1 MRGTSFFI
9 GASAVALLVGA
20 LLPRSAGAAPTIAY
34 QVNAPSSGNYD
45 WADPLGLDFDVNSP
59 NGVVITRIGVFDSD
73 QDGLNRPIT
82 FVLYNRAT
90 QAAVIG
96 PTVLEGNAGTLV
108 GGNRLID
115 IPDVTLP
122 AGFEGTV
129 VGENYGPGES
139 YYDIGA
145 PPFGG
150 GAGASMTNDGGG
162 LINFVGLGRFGPD
175 ANGANRGRFPT
186 EIDVGPANRYS
197 TGTFE
202 FDVVPE
208 PRALSLLGA
217 TGVLLFRRRHRQVQ

>member
-1 MRGTSFFI
+1 MRTPFFSLLV
-9 GASAVALLVGA
+9 SAVILALPGA
-20 LLPRSAGAAPTIAY
+20 PAQAAPTIAY
-34 QVNAPSSGNYD
+34 QVNAPSNGNYD
-45 WADPLGLDFDVNSP
+45 WADPLGLDFDVNSA
-59 NGVVITRIGVFDSD
+59 NGVVITRIGVFDSN

-90 QAAVIG
+90 QAVVIG
-96 PTVLEGNAGTLV
+96 PTVFVGTAGTLV
-108 GGNRLID
+108 GGNRFID

-129 VGENYGPGES
+129 VWENYGPGES

-145 PPFGG
+145 PPFGA

-162 LINFVGLGRFGPD
+162 LINFVGLGRYGPD

-186 EIDVGPANRYS
+186 EIDIGPANRYS

-202 FDVVPE
+202 FDAVPE
-208 PRALSLLGA
+208 PALAPLLSAAAGL
-217 TGVLLFRRRHRQVQ
+217 LLFRRRHR

>member
-1 MRGTSFFI
+1 MRSTSFFV
-9 GASAVALLVGA
+9 GASVIALLAESVWG
-20 LLPRSAGAAPTIAY
+20 APTIAY

-45 WADPLGLDFDVNSP
+45 WADPLGLDFDVNSA

-96 PTVLEGNAGTLV
+96 PTVFEGNAGTLV
-108 GGNRLID
+108 GGNRFID
-115 IPDVTLP
+115 IPDVRLP
-122 AGFEGTV
+122 AGFEGAV

-145 PPFGG
+145 PPFGA
-150 GAGASMTNDGGG
+150 GAGASTANDGGG
-162 LINFVGLGRFGPD
+162 LINFVGLGRFGGD

-202 FDVVPE
+202 FDAVPE
-208 PRALSLLGA
+208 PGSTLLLGA
-217 TGVLLFRRRHRQVQ
+217 AAGLLLFRRHR

>member
-1 MRGTSFFI
+1 MRSTSFFV
-9 GASAVALLVGA
+9 GASVIALLAGA
-20 LLPRSAGAAPTIAY
+20 ACAAPTIAY
-34 QVNAPSSGNYD
+34 QVNAASSGNYD

-59 NGVVITRIGVFDSD
+59 NGVVITRIGVFDSN

-90 QAAVIG
+90 QAVVIG
-96 PTVLEGNAGTLV
+96 PTVFEGNAGTLV
-108 GGNRLID
+108 GGNRFID
-115 IPDVTLP
+115 VPDVTLP

-129 VGENYGPGES
+129 VGENYAPGES

-145 PPFGG
+145 PPGAS
-150 GAGASMTNDGGG
+150 GAGASTMNDGGG
-162 LINFVGLGRFGPD
+162 LINFVGLGRYGPD

-186 EIDVGPANRYS
+186 EIDIGPANRYS

-208 PRALSLLGA
+208 PASASFLGA
-217 TGVLLFRRRHRQVQ
+217 AAGLLFFRRRRR